1 MAFKHGVYKSEVPTS
16 IIAPSQNE
24 SGLPV
29 IVGTAPI
36 TEGDPTCINRPEL
49 CYTYEEAVAKFGYS
63 SDWEKYTLCEFMYS
77 QFVLFGQAPCV
88 LINVYDP
95 AKHEN
100 DPSKVKAADII
111 GGVDANGKYSGLEL
125 VNQVFSKFRQ
135 IPGLIGCPKWSEN
148 PAVAAA
154 MLAKA
159 DSVSGIFTC
168 SAVVDIPSGSGGAAK
183 YTDVPSWKT
192 TNNYTSAREIVCW
205 PKVKLGDQTF
215 HMSTQ
220 LIGLMNRTDG
230 AHDDIPYKSP
240 SNELL
245 QMDSCV
251 TEAGDDILLTL
262 EQANYLNSQG
272 VVTALNWTGGWKSWG
287 NRTGAYPAV
296 TDAKDCFI
304 AVRRMMDFLSNQ
316 FITTFW
322 QETDEAMTPRLI
334 RTIVNS
340 FNLYLNS
347 LVAREMLLGGRIEFR
362 EDENAL
368 TDLLNGILRFHIF
381 ITPPMPAETIE
392 GIFEYDTQYLT
403 VLYEALS

>member
-1 MAFKHGVYKSEVPTS
+1 MAFRHGVYSSEVPSS

-36 TEGDPTCINRPEL
+36 TQGDATCINDPRL
-49 CYTYEEAVAKFGYS
+49 VYTYEEAVSQFGYS
-63 SDWEKYTLCEFMYS
+63 DDWEKYTLCEFMYS
-77 QFVLFGQAPCV
+77 QFALFGQAPCV

-95 AKHEN
+95 AKHN
-100 DPSKVKAADII
+100 NNPSSVTSADII
-111 GGVDANGKYSGLEL
+111 GGVDGDGKYTGLEL
-125 VNQVFSKFRQ
+125 VNQVFSKFRM
-135 IPGLIGCPKWSEN
+135 IPGIIGCPKWSET

-154 MLAKA
+154 MLSKA
-159 DSVSGIFTC
+159 DDLSGIFSC
-168 SAVVDIPSGSGGAAK
+168 CAVVDIPSGSGGAAK
-183 YTDVPSWKT
+183 YTDVPNWKT
-192 TNNYTSAREIVCW
+192 TKNYTGARQIVCW
-205 PKVKLGDQTF
+205 PKVKLGDKTF
-215 HMSTQ
+215 HLSTQ
-220 LIGLMNRTDG
+220 LIGAMNKADSN
-230 AHDDIPYKSP
+230 HDDVPYKSP

-251 TEAGDDILLTL
+251 TASGSPVLLTL

-272 VVTALNWTGGWKSWG
+272 IVTALNWTGGWRSWG
-287 NRTGAYPAV
+287 NRTGCYPAT

-322 QETDEAMTPRLI
+322 QQTDQPMTPRLI
-334 RTIVNS
+334 RSVVNS

-362 EDENAL
+362 EDENAM
-368 TDLLNGILRFHIF
+368 TDLLNGILRFHIY
-381 ITPPMPAETIE
+381 ITPPLPAETIE
-392 GIFEYDTQYLT
+392 GIFEYDPQYLT
-403 VLYEALS
+403 VLYEALQ